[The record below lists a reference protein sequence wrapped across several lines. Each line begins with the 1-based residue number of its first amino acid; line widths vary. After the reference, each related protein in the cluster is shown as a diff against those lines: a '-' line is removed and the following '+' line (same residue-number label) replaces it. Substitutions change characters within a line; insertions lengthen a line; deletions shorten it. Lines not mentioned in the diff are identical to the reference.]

1 MMAEDTKVVVRDGQW
16 LGSGDLFAGYGN
28 EEVVVALDD
37 DAAAHP
43 LLRALP
49 DNEHGQSVQSS
60 REAMY
65 LASEAA
71 SRAKARGNIDSDG
84 RIRVVSR
91 TSLRTNSFC

>member
-1 MMAEDTKVVVRDGQW
+1 MAEDTKVVVRDGQW

>member
-1 MMAEDTKVVVRDGQW
+1 MAEDTKVVVRDGQW
-16 LGSGDLFAGYGN
+16 LGSGDLFADYGN

>member
-1 MMAEDTKVVVRDGQW
+1 MMMAEDTKVVVRDGQW
-16 LGSGDLFAGYGN
+16 LGSGDLFADYGN

-91 TSLRTNSFC
+91 TSLRTNSF